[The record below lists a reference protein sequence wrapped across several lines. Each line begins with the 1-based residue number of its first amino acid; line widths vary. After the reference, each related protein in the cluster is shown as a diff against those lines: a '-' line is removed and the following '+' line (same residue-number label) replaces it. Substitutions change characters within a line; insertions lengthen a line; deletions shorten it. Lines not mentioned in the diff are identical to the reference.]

1 MKNWKARGLC
11 LSLAALLVVMTA
23 ASAAVRK
30 PSNKY
35 TLSIVCFTA
44 TPKSPRVAKIK
55 SYEEIVKQAPILP
68 ESGAPF
74 VLDLSTPAR
83 FMRQIQ
89 SASKDYDFTLVASG
103 TVTCENKAVCPID
116 IPPSPD
122 DRSKAGFT
130 GEWSAT
136 VKDYSTVTL
145 DIREL
150 TLNML
155 LPGQKKVLP
164 VQTAKT
170 TRTVSLNR
178 TYILGGTAKQ
188 ENKVTTLRIFA
199 VSISPGG

>member
-1 MKNWKARGLC
+1 MVFAVVLASPAFAAAKKA
-11 LSLAALLVVMTA
+11 
-23 ASAAVRK
+23 
-30 PSNKY
+30 SNTY
-35 TLSIVCFTA
+35 TLSVVCFTA
-44 TPKSPRVAKIK
+44 TPRSPKIAKLKSF
-55 SYEEIVKQAPILP
+55 EEILKQAPILP

-83 FMRQIQ
+83 FLRQIQ
-89 SASKDYDFTLVASG
+89 NACKDYDFTLVAGG

-122 DRSKAGFT
+122 DRAKAGFS
-130 GEWSAT
+130 GEWSLT
-136 VKDYSTVTL
+136 VKDPSTILL

-155 LPGQKKVLP
+155 LPGQTKTLP
-164 VQTAKT
+164 VQTMKT

-178 TYILGGTAKQ
+178 TYVLGGTAKQ
-188 ENKVTTLRIFA
+188 ENRMTTLRIFA

>member
-1 MKNWKARGLC
+1 MKNSKRRGL
-11 LSLAALLVVMTA
+11 SFLLVVLFAIAVA

-30 PSNKY
+30 PSDTY
-35 TLSIVCFTA
+35 TLSVVCFTA
-44 TPKSPRVAKIK
+44 TPKSPKIAKLK
-55 SYEEIVKQAPILP
+55 TYQEIIKQAPILP

-83 FMRQIQ
+83 FLRQIG
-89 SASKDYDFTLVASG
+89 SASKDYDFSLVAG
-103 TVTCENKAVCPID
+103 GRVTCENKAVCPID

-130 GEWSAT
+130 GEWSLT
-136 VKDYSTVTL
+136 VKDPSTITL

-155 LPGQKKVLP
+155 LPDQTKILP
-164 VQTAKT
+164 VQTMKT

-178 TYILGGTAKQ
+178 TYVLGGTAKQ
-188 ENKVTTLRIFA
+188 EDKVTTLRVFA
-199 VSISPGG
+199 VSISPGR